1 MWITCI
7 FLIHFWVSFH
17 TVRTLFIDRVNP
29 CDVLKN
35 VSDIS
40 GPLKYIMRDG
50 KRVGI
55 AMGEFYECF
64 LFCPKPVGLFMLFL
78 SGIQKSTFAPS
89 VATSIYLRQCCITGR
104 RSTVGEVAFFSWGQS
119 LKKRLNEMSPA
130 AKTPASGN
138 VSVLKGIAQQHTKTR
153 INNRPNFQIPRF
165 YLMSLTSGIISISL
179 FFCHH

>member
-1 MWITCI
+1 M
-7 FLIHFWVSFH
+7 
-17 TVRTLFIDRVNP
+17 NP

-104 RSTVGEVAFFSWGQS
+104 RSAVGEVA
-119 LKKRLNEMSPA
+119 K
-130 AKTPASGN
+130 
-138 VSVLKGIAQQHTKTR
+138 
-153 INNRPNFQIPRF
+153 
-165 YLMSLTSGIISISL
+165 
-179 FFCHH
+179 